1 MQEKN
6 RDFSIIK
13 KRILQY
19 LDIKGISK
27 YEFYQKTKISNGI
40 LSQKGGLTEDNIL
53 KILSYYKE
61 INPIWLLTGE
71 GPMLRQETAPNT
83 AATQEPP
90 PPIPPACPICK
101 EKERIIE
108 LQQKT
113 IALLED
119 QLRECK
125 QSRAKEGDT
134 VFIAAKTPTQEPE
147 PAKLK

>member
-6 RDFSIIK
+6 RDFSVIK
-13 KRILQY
+13 KRIIQY

-53 KILSYYKE
+53 KILSYYKD
-61 INPIWLLTGE
+61 INANWLLTGE
-71 GPMLRQETAPNT
+71 GPMLRETTEYNNG
-83 AATQEPP
+83 
-90 PPIPPACPICK
+90 PPAQIPVKPKQEYNTCPLCK
-101 EKERIIE
+101 EKDKVIAAQE
-108 LQQKT
+108 KT

-125 QSRAKEGDT
+125 QSRAKEG
-134 VFIAAKTPTQEPE
+134 E
-147 PAKLK
+147 PAQPIHGPELAQLK